1 MKDGTLQNVL
11 NDELKYN
18 RISLYDKF
26 RIIMDLIR
34 GIVRLHHKKLI
45 HRDIKPDNIFFS
57 NNQTKLGDFG
67 ISMINKEGELSNNI
81 GNMEYLPIEYW
92 QDNYDEK
99 IDVYSYGLI
108 VNVVFTNQQHQL
120 DRGSM
125 QISFEKKTQYFW
137 DIVENAIKDKNERK
151 SAK

>member
-1 MKDGTLQNVL
+1 MAIKNIYGQSLLKPIGYNVTQNETSIILHLIQEYMQHGTMQDVL
-11 NDELKYN
+11 NDQSKYE

-26 RIIMDLIR
+26 RVILDLIR

-67 ISMINKEGELSNNI
+67 VSMINKKGELNNNV
-81 GNMEYLPIEYW
+81 GNMIYLPIEYMMN
-92 QDNYDEK
+92 DYDEK

-108 VNVVFTNQQHQL
+108 VNVVFTN
-120 DRGSM
+120 R
-125 QISFEKKTQYFW
+125 
-137 DIVENAIKDKNERK
+137 
-151 SAK
+151 